1 MKVLT
6 KERMEEIYR
15 RNCDMIYRVCLLQL
29 QHEQVFEDICEKCE
43 KRKTHRFPKIAV
55 AACILAVAVPTVGI
69 AGEKISAYV
78 MSLKKDQMHAVFQI
92 SDSADEG
99 TGEQKV
105 ALEYVK
111 LNVTDL
117 VGYTREQDKGLD
129 EMKKY
134 AEILSKGLPFRRISG
149 YTGTVY

>member
-1 MKVLT
+1 MDKRCRNAFDTLC
-6 KERMEEIYR
+6 MSEEKK
-15 RNCDMIYRVCLLQL
+15 
-29 QHEQVFEDICEKCE
+29 EQVFEDICEKCE
-43 KRKTHRFPKIAV
+43 KRKPHRFTKIAV

-117 VGYTREQDKGLD
+117 VGYTREQDK
-129 EMKKY
+129 
-134 AEILSKGLPFRRISG
+134 
-149 YTGTVY
+149 